1 MNGWTGKVL
10 EISLEDKSSRE
21 ISLPEDY
28 YLKFLGGRGLGV
40 RLFLDYAAPNVD
52 PLSGDNP
59 IIFAA
64 GPLTGT
70 VIPSSGRLAVISK
83 SPQTGTI
90 FDSNAGGF
98 WGAELKQAGYD
109 AIIIRDNL
117 GQLSRLV
124 IDAGGVR
131 FIEAGELKNY
141 QASSTWAYLKQTI
154 PDYRH
159 IYIGPAGEN
168 LVRFSSITVGKN
180 RNFGRGGLGSVLG
193 SKNIKAISIKG
204 DKKVK
209 IHNQEKALK
218 IRDKA
223 AVWLEENP
231 VTSNS
236 MNRYGT
242 SILVNL
248 INEAGILPTRNFQ
261 ETQFASADKI
271 SGESLE
277 KKTVSSKSS
286 CYNCPIVCS
295 RKLKTSDG
303 EDKSSP
309 EYESLGLLGANLGL
323 DDLDKV
329 NQLNHLCNQLGLD
342 TISTGSVIAAYIEM
356 AEKSLIDADINFGDG
371 EKIEDLIYKIA
382 AREGI
387 GREMAAGAKEFTSS
401 KGHPELAMQVKGLD
415 LPAFDPRGMKGQ
427 ALGYMTSNRGACH
440 IRANM
445 MNLEIF
451 ADQDK
456 IDRYSEEG
464 KAALLIEQ
472 QDFNAILDSLIVC
485 KFTLL
490 ALAAGFYQ
498 EMLEAVTGIDF
509 NDKFFEIGSR
519 IWNLERMIN
528 VKSGF
533 TREADYLPERFSSQG
548 GSGPSRDSLVN
559 QEKLLDEYYELR
571 NWDKIGRPKENLID
585 DLNLTEIAHRIELDI
600 Q

>member
-1 MNGWTGKVL
+1 MYGWTGKIL
-10 EISLEDKSSRE
+10 EISLKDRSYKE
-21 ISLPEDY
+21 ISLNKEY
-28 YLKFLGGRGLGV
+28 YLEFLGGRGLGV
-40 RLFLDYAAPNVD
+40 RLFLDYAKPEVD
-52 PLSGDNP
+52 PLTADNP

-109 AIIIRDNL
+109 AIIIKDNL
-117 GQLSRLV
+117 DQLSRLE
-124 IDAGGVR
+124 IDADGVR
-131 FIEAGELKNY
+131 FIEADQLRGKK
-141 QASSTWAYLKQTI
+141 ASSTWGYLNKSI
-154 PDYRH
+154 SDYRH

-168 LVRFSSITVGKN
+168 LVRFSSITVGKS
-180 RNFGRGGLGSVLG
+180 RNFGRGGLGSILG

-204 DKKVK
+204 DQKVK
-209 IHNQEKALK
+209 IHNQEKAFE
-218 IRDKA
+218 IRDRA
-223 AVWLEENP
+223 ADWLEENS

-277 KKTVSSKSS
+277 RKTVSSKSS
-286 CYNCPIVCS
+286 CYNCPIICS
-295 RKLKTSDG
+295 RKLKTQNG

-309 EYESLGLLGANLGL
+309 EYESLGLLGANLGI

-342 TISTGSVIAAYIEM
+342 TISTGSVVAAYIEM
-356 AEKSLIDADINFGDG
+356 AEKSLIDADIRFGDG
-371 EKIEDLIYKIA
+371 EKIEQIIKKIA
-382 AREGI
+382 FREGI
-387 GREMAAGAKEFTSS
+387 GSEMADGAKEFARL

-464 KAALLIEQ
+464 KADLLIEQ

-490 ALAAGFYQ
+490 ALATGFYQ

-509 NDKFFEIGSR
+509 DGKFFEIGSR

-528 VKSGF
+528 VKTGF
-533 TREADYLPERFSSQG
+533 ERDDDYLPERFSSQG
-548 GSGPSRDSLVN
+548 GSGPSKDSLVD
-559 QEKLLDEYYELR
+559 QDKLLNEYYDLR
-571 NWDKIGRPKENLID
+571 GWNKTGRLKKNIVN
-585 DLNLTEIAHRIELDI
+585 DLNLTEIAHKIELDI

>member
-1 MNGWTGKVL
+1 MYGWTGKIL
-10 EISLEDKSSRE
+10 EITLEDKSYRE
-21 ISLPEDY
+21 INLSEDY
-28 YLKFLGGRGLGV
+28 YFKFLGGRGLGV
-40 RLFLDYAAPNVD
+40 RLFLDYAIPEID

-70 VIPSSGRLAVISK
+70 VIPSSGRLAVISR

-98 WGAELKQAGYD
+98 WGAELKKTGYD
-109 AIIIRDNL
+109 AIIIIGSL
-117 GQLSRLV
+117 GQLSRLE
-124 IDAGGVR
+124 IDADGVR
-131 FIEAGELKNY
+131 FIEAGQLKNNK
-141 QASSTWAYLKQTI
+141 ATTTWDYLNKSI

-168 LVRFSSITVGKN
+168 LVRFSSITVGRG
-180 RNFGRGGLGSVLG
+180 RNFGRGGLGSILG
-193 SKNIKAISIKG
+193 SKNIKAISIRG
-204 DKKVK
+204 NKKVE

-223 AVWLEENP
+223 ADWLEENP

-248 INEAGILPTRNFQ
+248 INEAGVLPTRNFQ
-261 ETQFASADKI
+261 ETQFANADKI

-277 KKTVSSKSS
+277 SKTVSSKSS
-286 CYNCPIVCS
+286 CYNCPIICS

-303 EDKSSP
+303 QDKSSP
-309 EYESLGLLGANLGL
+309 EYESLGLLGANLGI
-323 DDLDKV
+323 DDLDRV
-329 NQLNHLCNQLGLD
+329 NHLNHLCNQLGLD
-342 TISTGSVIAAYIEM
+342 TISTSSVIAAYIEM
-356 AEKSLIDADINFGDG
+356 AEKSLIEADIRFGDSQ
-371 EKIEDLIYKIA
+371 KIEELINKIA

-387 GREMAAGAKEFTSS
+387 GREMALGAKEFASS
-401 KGHPELAMQVKGLD
+401 KGYPELAMQVKGLD

-509 NDKFFEIGSR
+509 NGEFFEIGSR

-528 VKSGF
+528 IKAGF
-533 TREADYLPERFSSQG
+533 NRDDDYLPERFSNQG
-548 GSGPSRDSLVN
+548 GSGPSKDSLVD
-559 QEKLLDEYYELR
+559 QDKLLNEYYALR
-571 NWDKIGRPKENLID
+571 GWDKTGRPKENLIN
-585 DLNLTEIAHRIELDI
+585 DLNLREIAHKIELDI

>member
-1 MNGWTGKVL
+1 MDGWTGKIL
-10 EISLEDKSSRE
+10 EISLRDRSYRE
-21 ISLPEDY
+21 ISLSEDY
-28 YLKFLGGRGLGV
+28 YLEFLGGRGLGV
-40 RLFLDYAAPNVD
+40 RLFLDYAVPGVD

-59 IIFAA
+59 IIFAT

-70 VIPSSGRLAVISK
+70 IIPSSGRLAVISK

-98 WGAELKQAGYD
+98 WGVELKQAGYD
-109 AIIIRDNL
+109 AIIIKGGLDH
-117 GQLSRLV
+117 LSRLE

-131 FIEAGELKNY
+131 FIKAAELKNK
-141 QASSTWAYLKQTI
+141 QASSTWEQLKQLI

-168 LVRFSSITVGKN
+168 QICFSSITVGKN
-180 RNFGRGGLGSVLG
+180 RNFGRGGLGAILG

-204 DKKVK
+204 DKKVE
-209 IHNQEKALK
+209 IYDQNKALK
-218 IRDKA
+218 IRNRA
-223 AVWLEENP
+223 ADWLEDNP
-231 VTSNS
+231 ITSSS

-248 INEAGILPTRNFQ
+248 VNEAGILPTRNFQ

-286 CYNCPIVCS
+286 CYNCPIICS
-295 RKLKTSDG
+295 RKLKTSGG

-309 EYESLGLLGANLGL
+309 EYESLGLLGSNLGI

-371 EKIEDLIYKIA
+371 EKIEELIKKIA

-387 GREMAAGAKEFTSS
+387 GDEMAAGAKEFASS

-451 ADQDK
+451 ADQEK

-509 NDKFFEIGSR
+509 KDKFFVIGSR
-519 IWNLERMIN
+519 IWNLERIIN
-528 VKSGF
+528 VKIGF
-533 TREADYLPERFSSQG
+533 DRDNDYLPERFSSQG
-548 GSGPSRDSLVN
+548 GSGPSIDSLVD
-559 QEKLLDEYYELR
+559 QDKLLNEYYELR
-571 NWDKIGRPKENLID
+571 GWDKTGRPKENIIN
-585 DLNLTEIAHRIELDI
+585 DLNLSEIAHKIELGI

>member
-1 MNGWTGKVL
+1 MYGWTGKIL
-10 EISLEDKSSRE
+10 EITLEDKSYRE
-21 ISLPEDY
+21 INLSEDY
-28 YLKFLGGRGLGV
+28 YFKFLGGRGLGV
-40 RLFLDYAAPNVD
+40 RLFLDYAIPEID
-52 PLSGDNP
+52 PLSRDNP

-70 VIPSSGRLAVISK
+70 VIPSSGRLAVISR

-98 WGAELKQAGYD
+98 WGAELKKTGYD
-109 AIIIRDNL
+109 AIIIKGKTDY
-117 GQLSRLV
+117 LSRLE
-124 IDAGGVR
+124 IDSEGVR
-131 FIEAGELKNY
+131 FIESEQLKNKK
-141 QASSTWAYLKQTI
+141 STTTWDYLNKSI

-168 LVRFSSITVGKN
+168 LVRFSSITVGRG
-180 RNFGRGGLGSVLG
+180 RNFGRGGLGSILG
-193 SKNIKAISIKG
+193 SKNIKAISIRG
-204 DKKVK
+204 NKKVE

-223 AVWLEENP
+223 ADWLEENP

-248 INEAGILPTRNFQ
+248 INEAGVLPTRNFQ
-261 ETQFASADKI
+261 ETQFANADKI

-277 KKTVSSKSS
+277 SKTVSSKSS
-286 CYNCPIVCS
+286 CYNCPIICS

-303 EDKSSP
+303 QDKSSP
-309 EYESLGLLGANLGL
+309 EYESLGLLGANLGI
-323 DDLDKV
+323 DDLDRV
-329 NQLNHLCNQLGLD
+329 NHLNHLCNQLGLD
-342 TISTGSVIAAYIEM
+342 TISTSSVIAAYIEM
-356 AEKSLIDADINFGDG
+356 AEKSLIEADIRFGDSQ
-371 EKIEDLIYKIA
+371 KIEELINKIA

-387 GREMAAGAKEFTSS
+387 GREMALGAKEFASS
-401 KGHPELAMQVKGLD
+401 KGYPELAMQVKGLD

-509 NDKFFEIGSR
+509 NGEFFEIGSR

-528 VKSGF
+528 IKAGF
-533 TREADYLPERFSSQG
+533 NRDDDYLPERFSNQG
-548 GSGPSRDSLVN
+548 GSGPSKDSLVD
-559 QEKLLDEYYELR
+559 QDKLLNEYYALR
-571 NWDKIGRPKENLID
+571 GWDKTGRPKENLIN
-585 DLNLTEIAHRIELDI
+585 DLNLREIAHKIELDI

>member
-1 MNGWTGKVL
+1 MYGWTGKIL
-10 EISLEDKSSRE
+10 EISLEDKSYRE
-21 ISLPEDY
+21 ISLDEDY
-28 YLKFLGGRGLGV
+28 YLEFLGGRGLGV
-40 RLFLDYAAPNVD
+40 RLFLDYAAPSVD
-52 PLSGDNP
+52 PLSKDNP

-109 AIIIRDNL
+109 AIIIRGEL
-117 GQLSRLV
+117 AQLSRLE
-124 IDAGGVR
+124 INSEGVR
-131 FIEAGELKNY
+131 FIEAAELKNM
-141 QASSTWAYLKQTI
+141 QASSTWTYLKQSI
-154 PDYRH
+154 PGYRH

-168 LVRFSSITVGKN
+168 LVRFSSITVGEN

-204 DKKVK
+204 NQKVE
-209 IHNQEKALK
+209 IHDQEQALK

-223 AVWLEENP
+223 ADWLEENP

-248 INEAGILPTRNFQ
+248 VNEAGILPTKNFQ
-261 ETQFASADKI
+261 ETQFPNADKI

-277 KKTVSSKSS
+277 RKTVSSKSS
-286 CYNCPIVCS
+286 CYNCPIICS

-309 EYESLGLLGANLGL
+309 EYESLGLLGANLGI

-342 TISTGSVIAAYIEM
+342 TISTGSVLAAYIEM
-356 AEKSLIDADINFGDG
+356 AEKSLIDADISFGDG
-371 EKIEDLIYKIA
+371 EKIEKLINKIA
-382 AREGI
+382 FREGI
-387 GREMAAGAKEFTSS
+387 GSEMAAGAKEFASS

-498 EMLEAVTGIDF
+498 EMLEAVTGLDF
-509 NDKFFEIGSR
+509 NGKFFEIGSR

-528 VKSGF
+528 VSAGF
-533 TREADYLPERFSSQG
+533 TRDDDYLPDRFSSQG
-548 GSGPSRDSLVN
+548 GSGPSKDSLVN
-559 QEKLLDEYYELR
+559 QDKLLNEYYDLR
-571 NWDKIGRPKENLID
+571 GWNNKGQPKENLIK
-585 DLNLTEIAHRIELDI
+585 DLNLTEIAHKIELDI

>member
-1 MNGWTGKVL
+1 MYGWTGKIL
-10 EISLEDKSSRE
+10 EITLEDKSYRE
-21 ISLPEDY
+21 INLSEDY
-28 YLKFLGGRGLGV
+28 YFKFLGGRGLGV
-40 RLFLDYAAPNVD
+40 RLFLDYAIPEID
-52 PLSGDNP
+52 PLSRDNP

-70 VIPSSGRLAVISK
+70 VIPSSGRLAVISR

-98 WGAELKQAGYD
+98 WGAELKKTGYD
-109 AIIIRDNL
+109 AIIIKGKTDY
-117 GQLSRLV
+117 LSRLE
-124 IDAGGVR
+124 IDSEGVR
-131 FIEAGELKNY
+131 FIESEQLKNKK
-141 QASSTWAYLKQTI
+141 STTTWDYLNKSI

-168 LVRFSSITVGKN
+168 LVRFSSITVGRG
-180 RNFGRGGLGSVLG
+180 RNFGRGGLGSILG
-193 SKNIKAISIKG
+193 SKNIKAISIRG
-204 DKKVK
+204 NKKVE

-223 AVWLEENP
+223 ADWLEENP

-248 INEAGILPTRNFQ
+248 INEAGVLPTRNFQ
-261 ETQFASADKI
+261 ETQFANADKI

-277 KKTVSSKSS
+277 SKTVSSKSS
-286 CYNCPIVCS
+286 CYNCPIICS

-303 EDKSSP
+303 QDKSSP
-309 EYESLGLLGANLGL
+309 EYESLGLLGANLGI
-323 DDLDKV
+323 DDLDRV
-329 NQLNHLCNQLGLD
+329 NHLNHLCNQLGLD
-342 TISTGSVIAAYIEM
+342 TISTSSVIAAYIEM
-356 AEKSLIDADINFGDG
+356 AEKSLIEADIRFGDSQ
-371 EKIEDLIYKIA
+371 KIEELINKIA

-387 GREMAAGAKEFTSS
+387 GREMALGAKEFASS
-401 KGHPELAMQVKGLD
+401 KGYPELAMQVKGLD

-509 NDKFFEIGSR
+509 NGEFFEIGSR

-528 VKSGF
+528 IKAGF
-533 TREADYLPERFSSQG
+533 NRDDDYLPERFSNQG
-548 GSGPSRDSLVN
+548 GSGPSKDSLVD
-559 QEKLLDEYYELR
+559 QDKLLNEYYALR
-571 NWDKIGRPKENLID
+571 GWDKTGRPKENLIN
-585 DLNLTEIAHRIELDI
+585 DLNLSEIAHKIELDI

>member
-1 MNGWTGKVL
+1 MYGWTGKIL
-10 EISLEDKSSRE
+10 EITLEDKSYRE
-21 ISLPEDY
+21 INLSEDY
-28 YLKFLGGRGLGV
+28 YFKFLGGRGLGV
-40 RLFLDYAAPNVD
+40 RLFLDYAIPEID
-52 PLSGDNP
+52 PLSRDNP

-70 VIPSSGRLAVISK
+70 VIPSSGRLAVISR

-98 WGAELKQAGYD
+98 WGAELKKTGYD
-109 AIIIRDNL
+109 AIIIKGKTDY
-117 GQLSRLV
+117 LSRLE
-124 IDAGGVR
+124 IDSEGVR
-131 FIEAGELKNY
+131 FIESEQLKNKK
-141 QASSTWAYLKQTI
+141 STTTWDYLNKSI

-168 LVRFSSITVGKN
+168 LVRFSSITVGRG
-180 RNFGRGGLGSVLG
+180 RNFGRGGLGSILG
-193 SKNIKAISIKG
+193 SKNIKAISIRG
-204 DKKVK
+204 NKKVE

-223 AVWLEENP
+223 ADWLEENP

-248 INEAGILPTRNFQ
+248 INEAGVLPTRNFQ
-261 ETQFASADKI
+261 ETQFANADKI

-277 KKTVSSKSS
+277 SKTVSSKSS
-286 CYNCPIVCS
+286 CYNCPIICS

-303 EDKSSP
+303 QDKSSP
-309 EYESLGLLGANLGL
+309 EYESLGLLGANLGI
-323 DDLDKV
+323 DDLDRV
-329 NQLNHLCNQLGLD
+329 NHLNHLCNQLGLD
-342 TISTGSVIAAYIEM
+342 TISTSSVIAAYIEM
-356 AEKSLIDADINFGDG
+356 AEKSLIEADIRFGDG
-371 EKIEDLIYKIA
+371 QKIEELINKIA

-387 GREMAAGAKEFTSS
+387 GREMALGAKEFASS
-401 KGHPELAMQVKGLD
+401 KGYPELAMQVKGLD

-509 NDKFFEIGSR
+509 NGEFFEIGSR

-528 VKSGF
+528 IKAGF
-533 TREADYLPERFSSQG
+533 NRDDDYLPERFSNQG
-548 GSGPSRDSLVN
+548 GSGPSKDSLVD
-559 QEKLLDEYYELR
+559 QDKLLNEYYALR
-571 NWDKIGRPKENLID
+571 GWDKTGRPKENLIN
-585 DLNLTEIAHRIELDI
+585 DLNLSEIAHKIELDI

>member
-1 MNGWTGKVL
+1 MYGWTGKIL
-10 EISLEDKSSRE
+10 EISLGDKSYKE
-21 ISLPEDY
+21 INLAEKY
-28 YLKFLGGRGLGV
+28 YLEFLGGRGLGV
-40 RLFLDYAAPNVD
+40 RLFLDYASPGVD
-52 PLSGDNP
+52 PLSADNP

-70 VIPSSGRLAVISK
+70 IIPSSGRLAVISK

-109 AIIIRDNL
+109 AIIIKGKL
-117 GQLSRLV
+117 EQLNRLH
-124 IDAGGVR
+124 IDASGVR
-131 FIEAGELKNY
+131 FINADQLKTEEAG
-141 QASSTWAYLKQTI
+141 STWNYLNEKI

-168 LVRFSSITVGKN
+168 LVSFASITVGKS
-180 RNFGRGGLGSVLG
+180 RNFGRGGLGSILG
-193 SKNIKAISIKG
+193 SKNLKAISIKG
-204 DKKVK
+204 TQKVS
-209 IHNQEKALK
+209 IHNQARALE

-223 AVWLEENP
+223 ADWLKDNP

-261 ETQFASADKI
+261 ETQFANADSI

-277 KKTVSSKSS
+277 RKTVSSKSS
-286 CYNCPIVCS
+286 CYNCPIICS
-295 RKLKTSDG
+295 RKLNTSDG
-303 EDKSSP
+303 QDKSSP
-309 EYESLGLLGANLGL
+309 EYESLGLLGANLGI
-323 DDLDKV
+323 DDLDQV
-329 NQLNHLCNQLGLD
+329 NQLNHICNQLGLD
-342 TISTGSVIAAYIEM
+342 TISTGSVIASYIEM
-356 AEKSLIDADINFGDG
+356 AEKSLIEADIRFGDG
-371 EKIEDLIYKIA
+371 KKIEKLINKIA
-382 AREGI
+382 FREGI
-387 GREMAAGAKEFTSS
+387 GNEMADGAKEFARA

-445 MNLEIF
+445 LNLEIF

-498 EMLEAVTGIDF
+498 EMLEAITGVDF
-509 NDKFFEIGSR
+509 NGKFFEIGSR

-528 VKSGF
+528 LKAGF
-533 TREADYLPERFSSQG
+533 KRKDDYLPERFSSQG
-548 GSGPSRDSLVN
+548 GSGPSKDSLVD
-559 QEKLLDEYYELR
+559 QDKLLNEFYELR
-571 NWDKIGRPKENLID
+571 GWDKKGRPKEDLIK
-585 DLNLTEIAHRIELDI
+585 DLNLIEIAHKIELDI

>member
-1 MNGWTGKVL
+1 MYGWTGKIL
-10 EISLEDKSSRE
+10 EISLKDKSYQE
-21 ISLPEDY
+21 INLSQDY
-28 YLKFLGGRGLGV
+28 YLKYLGGRGLGV
-40 RLFLDYAAPNVD
+40 RLFLDYAKPEVR
-52 PLSGDNP
+52 PLAADNP

-70 VIPSSGRLAVISK
+70 IIPSSGRLAVISK

-98 WGAELKQAGYD
+98 WGAELKKTGYD
-109 AIIIRDNL
+109 AIIIIGSL
-117 GQLSRLV
+117 GQLSRLE
-124 IDAGGVR
+124 IDADGVR
-131 FIEAGELKNY
+131 FIEAGQLKNNK
-141 QASSTWAYLKQTI
+141 ATTTWNYLNKTI

-168 LVRFSSITVGKN
+168 LVRFSSITVGKS

-193 SKNIKAISIKG
+193 SKNIKAISIRG
-204 DKKVK
+204 NQKVK
-209 IHNQEKALK
+209 IHDEDKALE

-223 AVWLEENP
+223 ADWLEENP

-248 INEAGILPTRNFQ
+248 VNEAGILPTRNFQ

-277 KKTVSSKSS
+277 SKTVSSKSS
-286 CYNCPIVCS
+286 CYNCPIICS
-295 RKLKTSDG
+295 RKLKTKDG
-303 EDKSSP
+303 QDKSSP
-309 EYESLGLLGANLGL
+309 EYESLGLLGANLGI

-342 TISTGSVIAAYIEM
+342 TISTASVIAAYIEM
-356 AEKSLIDADINFGDG
+356 AEKSLIDADISFGDG
-371 EKIEDLIYKIA
+371 QKIEELINQIA
-382 AREGI
+382 SREGI
-387 GREMAAGAKEFTSS
+387 GNELAEGAKDFANL
-401 KGHPELAMQVKGLD
+401 KGYPELAMQVKGLD

-451 ADQDK
+451 ADQEK

-485 KFTLL
+485 KFTML

-498 EMLEAVTGIDF
+498 EMLESVTGENFDS
-509 NDKFFEIGSR
+509 KFFEIGSR

-528 VKSGF
+528 VKAGF
-533 TREADYLPERFSSQG
+533 NRDDDYLPERFSNQG
-548 GSGPSRDSLVN
+548 GSGPSKDSLVD
-559 QEKLLDEYYELR
+559 QDKLLDEYYDLR
-571 NWDKIGRPKENLID
+571 SWDKSGRLTEEILA
-585 DLNLTEIAHRIELDI
+585 DLNLTEIAHKIELDI

>member
-1 MNGWTGKVL
+1 MYGWTGKIL
-10 EISLEDKSSRE
+10 EISLGDKSYKE
-21 ISLPEDY
+21 ISLAEKY
-28 YLKFLGGRGLGV
+28 YLEFLGGRGLGV
-40 RLFLDYAAPNVD
+40 RLFLDYASPGVD
-52 PLSGDNP
+52 PLSADNP
-59 IIFAA
+59 IIFGA

-70 VIPSSGRLAVISK
+70 IIPSSGRLAVISK

-109 AIIIRDNL
+109 AIIIKGKL
-117 GQLSRLV
+117 KQLNRLE
-124 IDAGGVR
+124 IDASGVR
-131 FIEAGELKNY
+131 FIDADQLKTGQAG
-141 QASSTWAYLKQTI
+141 STWNYLNEKI

-168 LVRFSSITVGKN
+168 LVSFASITVGKS
-180 RNFGRGGLGSVLG
+180 RNFGRGGLGSILG
-193 SKNIKAISIKG
+193 SKNLKAISIKG
-204 DKKVK
+204 DQKVS
-209 IHNQEKALK
+209 IHNQARALE

-223 AVWLEENP
+223 ADWLKDNP

-261 ETQFASADKI
+261 ETQFASADSI

-277 KKTVSSKSS
+277 RKTVSSKSS
-286 CYNCPIVCS
+286 CYNCPIICS
-295 RKLKTSDG
+295 RKLNTSDG
-303 EDKSSP
+303 QDKSSP
-309 EYESLGLLGANLGL
+309 EYESLGLLGANLGI
-323 DDLDKV
+323 DDLDQV
-329 NQLNHLCNQLGLD
+329 NQLNHICNQLGLD
-342 TISTGSVIAAYIEM
+342 TISTGSVIASYIEM
-356 AEKSLIDADINFGDG
+356 AEKSLIEADIRFGDG
-371 EKIEDLIYKIA
+371 KKIEKLINKIA
-382 AREGI
+382 FREGI
-387 GREMAAGAKEFTSS
+387 GNEMADGAKEFARA

-445 MNLEIF
+445 LNLEIF

-498 EMLEAVTGIDF
+498 EMLEAITGVDF
-509 NDKFFEIGSR
+509 NGKFFEIGSR

-528 VKSGF
+528 LKAGF
-533 TREADYLPERFSSQG
+533 KRKDDYLPERFSSQG
-548 GSGPSRDSLVN
+548 GSGPSKDSLVD
-559 QEKLLDEYYELR
+559 QDKLLNEFYELR
-571 NWDKIGRPKENLID
+571 GWDKKGRPKEDLIK
-585 DLNLTEIAHRIELDI
+585 DLNLIEIAHKIELDI

>member
-1 MNGWTGKVL
+1 MYGWTGKIL
-10 EISLEDKSSRE
+10 EITLEDKSYRE
-21 ISLPEDY
+21 INLSEDY
-28 YLKFLGGRGLGV
+28 YFKFLGGRGLGV
-40 RLFLDYAAPNVD
+40 RLFLDYAIPEID

-70 VIPSSGRLAVISK
+70 VIPSSGRLAVISR

-98 WGAELKQAGYD
+98 WGAELKKTGYD
-109 AIIIRDNL
+109 AIIIIGSL
-117 GQLSRLV
+117 GQLSRLE
-124 IDAGGVR
+124 IDADGVR
-131 FIEAGELKNY
+131 FIEAGQLKNNK
-141 QASSTWAYLKQTI
+141 ATTTWDYLNKSI

-168 LVRFSSITVGKN
+168 LVRFSSITVGRG
-180 RNFGRGGLGSVLG
+180 RNFGRGGLGSILG

-204 DKKVK
+204 NKKVE
-209 IHNQEKALK
+209 IHNQAKALK

-223 AVWLEENP
+223 ADWLEENP

-248 INEAGILPTRNFQ
+248 INEAGVLPTRNFQ
-261 ETQFASADKI
+261 ETQFANADKI

-277 KKTVSSKSS
+277 SKTVSSKSS
-286 CYNCPIVCS
+286 CYNCPIICS

-303 EDKSSP
+303 QDKSSP
-309 EYESLGLLGANLGL
+309 EYESLGLLGANLGI
-323 DDLDKV
+323 DDLDRV
-329 NQLNHLCNQLGLD
+329 NHLNHLCNQLGLD
-342 TISTGSVIAAYIEM
+342 TISTSSVIAAYIEM
-356 AEKSLIDADINFGDG
+356 AEKSLIEADIRFGDSQ
-371 EKIEDLIYKIA
+371 KIEELINKIA

-387 GREMAAGAKEFTSS
+387 GREMALGAKEFASS
-401 KGHPELAMQVKGLD
+401 KGYPELAMQVKGLD

-509 NDKFFEIGSR
+509 NGEFFEIGSR

-528 VKSGF
+528 IKAGF
-533 TREADYLPERFSSQG
+533 NRDDDYLPERFSNQG
-548 GSGPSRDSLVN
+548 GSGPSKDSLVD
-559 QEKLLDEYYELR
+559 QDKLLNEYYALR
-571 NWDKIGRPKENLID
+571 GWDKTGRPKENLIN
-585 DLNLTEIAHRIELDI
+585 DLNLREIAHKIELDI

>member
-1 MNGWTGKVL
+1 MYGWTGKIL
-10 EISLEDKSSRE
+10 EISLNDKSYQEKNLSK
-21 ISLPEDY
+21 SY
-28 YLKFLGGRGLGV
+28 YLKYLGGRGLGV
-40 RLFLDYAAPNVD
+40 RLFLEQADPEVQPLAAE
-52 PLSGDNP
+52 NP
-59 IIFAA
+59 VIFAA

-98 WGAELKQAGYD
+98 WGAELKKAGYD
-109 AIIIRDNL
+109 GVVIKGELD
-117 GQLSRLV
+117 QLSRLE
-124 IDAGGVR
+124 IDSNGVR
-131 FIEAGELKNY
+131 FIEATELKNNK
-141 QASSTWAYLKQTI
+141 ASLTWDYLNKTI
-154 PDYRH
+154 PEYRH

-168 LVRFSSITVGKN
+168 LVRFSSITVGKS
-180 RNFGRGGLGSVLG
+180 RNFGRGGLGSILG

-204 DKKVK
+204 DKEVR
-209 IHNQEKALK
+209 IYNQEQALK

-223 AVWLEENP
+223 ADWLEENP

-242 SILVNL
+242 SILLNL
-248 INEAGILPTRNFQ
+248 INEAGVLPTRNFQ

-277 KKTVSSKSS
+277 SKTVSSKSS
-286 CYNCPIVCS
+286 CYNCPIICS

-303 EDKSSP
+303 QDKSSP
-309 EYESLGLLGANLGL
+309 EYESLGLLGANLGI

-329 NQLNHLCNQLGLD
+329 NELNHLCNQLGLD
-342 TISTGSVIAAYIEM
+342 TISTSSVIAAYIEM
-356 AEKSLIDADINFGDG
+356 AEKSLIDADISFGDG
-371 EKIEDLIYKIA
+371 KKIEDLINMIGS
-382 AREGI
+382 REGI
-387 GREMAAGAKEFTSS
+387 GNELAEGAKEFAIS

-451 ADQDK
+451 ADQEK

-485 KFTLL
+485 KFTML

-498 EMLEAVTGIDF
+498 EMLESVTGENFDG
-509 NDKFFEIGSR
+509 KFFEIGSR

-528 VKSGF
+528 VKAGF
-533 TREADYLPERFSSQG
+533 NRGDDYLPERFSSQG
-548 GSGPSRDSLVN
+548 GSGPSKDSLVD
-559 QEKLLDEYYELR
+559 QDKLLDEYYDLR
-571 NWDKIGRPKENLID
+571 GWSRSGRPGEKIIAN
-585 DLNLTEIAHRIELDI
+585 LNLREIAHKIELDI

>member
-1 MNGWTGKVL
+1 MCGWTGKIL
-10 EISLEDKSSRE
+10 EISLGDKSYRE
-21 ISLPEDY
+21 ISLSEDY
-28 YLKFLGGRGLGV
+28 YLEFLGGRGLGV
-40 RLFLDYAAPNVD
+40 RLFLDYAEPDIN

-109 AIIIRDNL
+109 AIIIKGDL
-117 GQLSRLV
+117 GQLSRLE
-124 IDAGGVR
+124 IDTDGVR
-131 FIEAGELKNY
+131 FIEANELKNKK
-141 QASSTWAYLKQTI
+141 ASSTWSYLRQSI

-168 LVRFSSITVGKN
+168 LVRFSSITVGQS

-204 DKKVK
+204 NKKVE
-209 IHNQEKALK
+209 IHDQEKALK
-218 IRDKA
+218 IRDRA
-223 AVWLEENP
+223 ADWLEENP

-248 INEAGILPTRNFQ
+248 VNEAGILPTRNFQ

-286 CYNCPIVCS
+286 CYNCPIICS
-295 RKLKTSDG
+295 RKLKTTDG

-309 EYESLGLLGANLGL
+309 EYESLGLLGANLGI

-356 AEKSLIDADINFGDG
+356 AEKSLIDRDINFGDG
-371 EKIEDLIYKIA
+371 EKIEELINKIA
-382 AREGI
+382 FREGI
-387 GREMAAGAKEFTSS
+387 GSEMAAGAKEFASS

-415 LPAFDPRGMKGQ
+415 LPAFDPRGLKGQ

-498 EMLEAVTGIDF
+498 EMLEAVTGINF
-509 NDKFFEIGSR
+509 NGKFFEIGSR

-528 VKSGF
+528 LRAGF
-533 TREADYLPERFSSQG
+533 TRDDDYLPERFSSQG
-548 GSGPSRDSLVN
+548 GSGPSKDSLVDQN
-559 QEKLLDEYYELR
+559 TLLNEYYDLR
-571 NWDKIGRPKENLID
+571 SWDIKGQPKENLIK
-585 DLNLTEIAHRIELDI
+585 DLNLTEIAHKIELDI